1 VSHASP
7 SGSHRVIGRLKPAAK
22 AATQRLPPGEVIA
35 RVVAVVSG
43 TVLVATL
50 GLLLAS
56 TFAS

>member
-1 VSHASP
+1 
-7 SGSHRVIGRLKPAAK
+7 
-22 AATQRLPPGEVIA
+22 
-35 RVVAVVSG
+35 VVAVVSG